1 MQSSA
6 FHLQTE
12 SLFSPLFITV
22 APFVQNRRYY
32 DPKNP
37 NNIVKAINSLISG
50 LQNTFLSNNEKHLL
64 TFLVPLVIITESIKQ
79 EKPILI
85 DSIIENVVNFLH
97 PKNRNEV
104 MNEIKI
110 QLITDIDY
118 YKSITDSLYLEL
130 FFIED
135 LESKD
140 LNYIYVTDSIKEMIS
155 IMLKDSNHPL
165 YQLNKSFR
173 ESTQLNESLNIL
185 EECEKLS
192 QGEQTTNLKVI
203 KFLKSISQPNKSNNN
218 NNSSNWY
225 SSEESNDSNFKT
237 DDDSDMNRAI
247 FNSLQ
252 SSINTEN
259 TFPQNNNRSSTVSN
273 FEELNNISNSTRE
286 KEHYSKRQN
295 QTSDE
300 I

>member
-1 MQSSA
+1 
-6 FHLQTE
+6 
-12 SLFSPLFITV
+12 
-22 APFVQNRRYY
+22 
-32 DPKNP
+32 
-37 NNIVKAINSLISG
+37 
-50 LQNTFLSNNEKHLL
+50 
-64 TFLVPLVIITESIKQ
+64 
-79 EKPILI
+79 
-85 DSIIENVVNFLH
+85 VNFLH